1 MPEISKQKIVL
12 IHGRGTKPNSTDLK
26 RLWVDALTAGLQRDA
41 PKKVEALQR
50 ADIHMIYYANHLQHA
65 DDVQFDEKLDMDN
78 RRQALQEL
86 SGLIK
91 AKEFR
96 RKYYEELPGKTALKE
111 FAMDLSASVGL
122 GGVAIKKAVPELKQ
136 YWNDEHDWP
145 IKLREEVTGL
155 LAQLTTSSLSAIVWD
170 LSLPGMLYGLCP
182 NKCTAQTRRWSAL
195 PDGSQWAH
203 RLEIEPFKQ
212 DSPGITSLSTV
223 VFQPF

>member
-86 SGLIK
+86 SSLIK

-122 GGVAIKKAVPELKQ
+122 GGVAIKKAFP
-136 YWNDEHDWP
+136 
-145 IKLREEVTGL
+145 
-155 LAQLTTSSLSAIVWD
+155 
-170 LSLPGMLYGLCP
+170 
-182 NKCTAQTRRWSAL
+182 
-195 PDGSQWAH
+195 
-203 RLEIEPFKQ
+203 
-212 DSPGITSLSTV
+212 
-223 VFQPF
+223 